1 MAFWLPVVPLRAYAE
16 TDRFWYMD
24 RLEQYFRN
32 EQDEHKGYDWEGDL
46 RSVAGVRLFSP
57 ITPDW
62 APAHSER
69 KPNVRYGL
77 ARVIVSNLTQ
87 MSLGGSSFPEINCES
102 DEVAEQALRAWSK
115 LMKLPAR
122 LAEARNFGGSEGTAC
137 LSLAT
142 RNGRFRVDVHNP
154 KHVRVE
160 EWADREEFRPL
171 RVIKAYSFTREV
183 YDRDAAKLVK
193 RTYWYVRTW
202 DAEYDRTWA
211 EVPAEIAELADWSD
225 KIAPTHEIRHGYG
238 FCPFYWCQN
247 LPSSQEEDGQG
258 DYEGTE
264 EKIDELNTLYSA
276 THRGQKKNVDPTLV
290 VKDQDP
296 EEGTL
301 TKGSGAVIYSPGGAN
316 YLELA
321 GTATASSLELGSEL
335 RQQVLEEVQVVI
347 PREDK
352 ITGAA
357 QSAAAM
363 RILYRPMIARC
374 DTLRDQY
381 GDLIVRLL
389 EDVRLIASQ
398 VRAKP
403 AYDVLQPDGQPKK
416 IKDTL
421 VPDLDPGALDNS
433 VTLRWPE
440 YFALTSQD
448 IKDTTTTAQAASGGG
463 SVISKKTAVE
473 YVARLFGVADPD
485 EELKAIEADA
495 DQDAERAADA
505 LSVEADAMAKAR
517 GKGPAEEPPPPG
529 A

>member
-1 MAFWLPVVPLRAYAE
+1 VAYGLPAMPLRSYAE

-24 RLEQYFRN
+24 RLERYFRN
-32 EQDEHKGYDWEGDL
+32 EQDAHKSYDWEGNL
-46 RSVAGVRLFSP
+46 INVAGVRLFSP

-102 DEVAEQALRAWSK
+102 DEVAEQALRKWSK

-142 RNGRFRVDVHNP
+142 RAGRFRVDVHNP

-171 RVIKAYSFTREV
+171 RVIKAYSFTRDV

-202 DAEYDRTWA
+202 DAEFDRTWA
-211 EVPAEIAELADWSD
+211 DVPDEIAQLADWAD
-225 KIAPTHEIRHGYG
+225 RIPPTHEIRHGYG

-247 LPSSQEEDGQG
+247 LPNSQEEDGEG

-264 EKIDELNTLYSA
+264 EKIDEINGLYSA

-290 VKDQDP
+290 IKDVDN
-296 EEGTL
+296 EETVV
-301 TKGSGAVIYSPGGAN
+301 KGSGAVIYSAGGAS

-321 GTATASSLELGSEL
+321 GTATASSLTLGSEM
-335 RQQVLEEVQVVI
+335 RQQVLEECQVVI

-389 EDVRLIASQ
+389 EDVRRIAAQ

-403 AYDVLQPDGQPKK
+403 AYDVLGADGQAKK
-416 IKDTL
+416 VKDTL
-421 VPDLDPGALDNS
+421 VPDLDPGALDNA

-448 IKDTTTTAQAASGGG
+448 VKDTTATAQAASGGKQ
-463 SVISKKTAVE
+463 VISHKTAVE
-473 YVARLFGVADPD
+473 YVGRLYGVADTD
-485 EELKAIEADA
+485 EELKAIEADSE
-495 DQDAERAADA
+495 AEASRATDA
-505 LSVEADAMAKAR
+505 LNAEADAMAKAR
-517 GKGPAEEPPPPG
+517 GKGPAEDVPPG
-529 A
+529 V